1 MFFMWERNVFLAMSR
16 GFLEMKPKKVK
27 KKKKDTYV
35 NNKRNAK
42 HIARE
47 GKKSSPRPIISIY
60 ENEECDRN
68 GRLSLPIENV
78 CY

>member
-27 KKKKDTYV
+27 KKKKYDTYV
-35 NNKRNAK
+35 NNKRNEK

-47 GKKSSPRPIISIY
+47 KKKSTKPDPS
-60 ENEECDRN
+60 
-68 GRLSLPIENV
+68 
-78 CY
+78 